1 MDTSHTSMSSQ
12 HNGGL
17 NLTRDRTRDETLPRG
32 ETRGKQANVSNFMLL
47 TTEAGVKEMIQSLGL
62 LSLVS
67 LLLALG
73 KKTSHLETNSK
84 KINFRITCFLIKNSP
99 LSAGGWK

>member
-73 KKTSHLETNSK
+73 KKTSHLETNLK
-84 KINFRITCFLIKNSP
+84 KNNFRITCFLIKNSP